1 METINQGVSI
11 STPPVSFI
19 AKHKGLLPMAA
30 LLTAVLLWGASFA
43 AMRIAVKALSPWT
56 VMWIRMA
63 TALVLILPFTGKL
76 MPSDYRKGDWML
88 LIPMVLF
95 QPCLY
100 FLLESY
106 ALTFTTSS
114 QAGVISASVP
124 LMVALGAWLI
134 LSEPLTRYSLAGLG
148 ISITGVVFLT
158 LIEGPSDKAQN
169 PLLGN
174 SLEFI
179 AMACAAINMVIV
191 KKMSLRYSP
200 WTLTAMQVLAG
211 TLFFLPG
218 LPLLLETD
226 TSVWTFDLIAAMVFL
241 GAFVTLGAFGFYNW
255 GMSRIPAS
263 KASVYINLV
272 PVNAVLIGWIVL
284 GEALSQGQLIAGA
297 GVICGVWLSQRGEK
311 QR

>member
-11 STPPVSFI
+11 SERPVSFI
-19 AKHKGLLPMAA
+19 AKHKELLPMAA
-30 LLTAVLLWGASFA
+30 LLTAVLLWGGSFA

-63 TALVLILPFTGKL
+63 TALVLLLPFTVKL

-106 ALTFTTSS
+106 ALTYTTSS
-114 QAGVISASVP
+114 QAGIISASVP

-134 LSEPLTRYSLAGLG
+134 LAEPLTRYSLAGLG

-158 LIEGPSDKAQN
+158 LLEGPSDKAQS

-179 AMACAAINMVIV
+179 AMACAAVNMVIV

-226 TSVWTFDLIAAMVFL
+226 SSVWKFDLITAMVFL
-241 GAFVTLGAFGFYNW
+241 GAFVTLGAFGLYNW

-263 KASVYINLV
+263 RASVYINLV

-284 GEALSQGQLIAGA
+284 GESLSQGQFIAGA
-297 GVICGVWLSQRGEK
+297 GIICGVWLSQRGEK
-311 QR
+311 R

>member
-1 METINQGVSI
+1 METINPDVSV
-11 STPPVSFI
+11 SERPVSFI
-19 AKHKGLLPMAA
+19 SKHKELLPMAA
-30 LLTAVLLWGASFA
+30 LLTAVLLWGGSFA
-43 AMRIAVKALSPWT
+43 AMRLAVKALSPWT

-63 TALVLILPFTGKL
+63 TALVLLLPFTGKL

-106 ALTFTTSS
+106 ALTYTTSS
-114 QAGVISASVP
+114 QAGIISASVP

-134 LSEPLTRYSLAGLG
+134 LAEPLTRYSLAGLG
-148 ISITGVVFLT
+148 ISITGVIFLT
-158 LIEGPSDKAQN
+158 LLEGPSDKAQN

-179 AMACAAINMVIV
+179 AMACAAVNMVIV

-200 WTLTAMQVLAG
+200 WTLTAMQLLAG
-211 TLFFLPG
+211 TIFFLPG

-226 TSVWTFDLIAAMVFL
+226 ASVWTFDLIAAMVFL
-241 GAFVTLGAFGFYNW
+241 GALVTLGAFGLYNW

-284 GEALSQGQLIAGA
+284 GESLSQGQLIAGA
-297 GVICGVWLSQRGEK
+297 GVMCGVWLSQRRVVE
-311 QR
+311 